1 LASDARQSP
10 WKIIFAASKCI
21 ECRPQYIGRR
31 RKFVDFAMILAG
43 LGISLCRA
51 LPPDAADIFIRSL
64 DEMTDRNVS
73 PAEAHIFRAVVVEA
87 RLGLAG
93 QPRGNQRLP

>member
-1 LASDARQSP
+1 M
-10 WKIIFAASKCI
+10 
-21 ECRPQYIGRR
+21 GRR
-31 RKFVDFAMILAG
+31 RKFVDFAMIVTG

-73 PAEAHIFRAVVVEA
+73 PAEAHIFRAVAEA
-87 RLGLAG
+87 LRAG
-93 QPRGNQRLP
+93 GAAARKPTLTLIRGGAA

>member
-1 LASDARQSP
+1 M
-10 WKIIFAASKCI
+10 
-21 ECRPQYIGRR
+21 GRR
-31 RKFVDFAMILAG
+31 RKFVDFAMIVAG

-87 RLGLAG
+87 LRAG
-93 QPRGNQRLP
+93 GAAARKPTLTLIQGGAA

>member
-1 LASDARQSP
+1 M
-10 WKIIFAASKCI
+10 
-21 ECRPQYIGRR
+21 
-31 RKFVDFAMILAG
+31 DFAMIFAG

-73 PAEAHIFRAVVVEA
+73 PAEAHIFRAVAEA
-87 RLGLAG
+87 LRAG
-93 QPRGNQRLP
+93 GAAARKPTLTLIQGGAA